1 MLACRSAANGS
12 DLLPMRSIDD
22 WFDSYS
28 ADHAN
33 EKNRAIHWVCV
44 PVILWC
50 VVALL
55 WLLPVPPMIGRAGF
69 WAFVAMFC
77 AFLFYYRLSRTV
89 GLAMAAAFIVCGLIA
104 EFALRTLGPLHLL
117 WLAIALFVLA
127 WIGQFVGHVI
137 EGRRPSFF
145 TDLAYLLI
153 GPAWL
158 ASKAMRRLGFRD

>member
-1 MLACRSAANGS
+1 
-12 DLLPMRSIDD
+12 MRSIHD
-22 WFDSYS
+22 WFGSYS

-33 EKNRAIHWVCV
+33 ATNRAIHWVCV

-50 VVALL
+50 VVAAL
-55 WLLPVPPMIGRAGF
+55 WTVPVFDPWMKPGF
-69 WAFVAMFC
+69 WAFVAMFA
-77 AFLFYYRLSRTV
+77 AFLFYYFKLSRPI
-89 GLAMAAAFIVCGLIA
+89 GLAMAAVFIVCGLISA
-104 EFALRTLGPLHLL
+104 GLYAAIGPRNLL

-127 WIGQFVGHVI
+127 WIGQFVGHMI

-158 ASKAMRRLGFRD
+158 ASKAMRRCGLRY